1 MYLYSVWMGSGS
13 GRDEREM
20 NERVKKGVCIKLY
33 VRMEGK
39 ENCRKVSVFLLNLST
54 LGVLQ
59 III

>member
-33 VRMEGK
+33 V
-39 ENCRKVSVFLLNLST
+39 
-54 LGVLQ
+54 
-59 III
+59 